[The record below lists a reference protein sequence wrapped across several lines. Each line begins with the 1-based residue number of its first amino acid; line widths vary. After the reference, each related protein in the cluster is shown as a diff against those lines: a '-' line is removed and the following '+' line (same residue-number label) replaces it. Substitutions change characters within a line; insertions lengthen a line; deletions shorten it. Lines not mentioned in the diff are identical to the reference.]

1 MSSDDRTKEGSIRL
15 RRPSSFSV
23 AFAGLCLCVFIATVD
38 TIILASALPAIAAD
52 LSATTNQAFWY
63 SVVLLFAQCVAQ
75 PVYGTL
81 TEVFGRKRCMI
92 AALLMF
98 GFSSLFGALAP
109 NIECLIVARALQG
122 LGTGGINVCVN
133 VLVVDLVPQ
142 RQRAKMSG
150 ILSLAGALVSSTST
164 PISACAIIVFCFFLK
179 LPSVGVKTKT
189 QLRTMDWVGILIFSG
204 SVSGILFALV
214 TGGNEYSWSSPH
226 ILVPLVFGI
235 VFLAV
240 FVGFE
245 ETLAGR
251 HGLGP
256 AFIPLR
262 LFSRRTAAFGFLM
275 TFLHGM
281 ILWAIPYYYLL
292 YLNISA
298 SKSLLR
304 ASVLVLPS
312 TFIIPVSAAVAGIL
326 MSRLGHFKYFN
337 ALAFALMAAGCGA
350 LSALRA
356 DPSDAVIMGM
366 QLLFSLG
373 GGILFPGRLVAVRAA
388 QRGLP
393 EGQGEDRSDV
403 RMATSLV
410 SFMTSLGQAFGIA
423 MGSTALQNAWGA
435 LVRKVAAAGALSDKG
450 RTFIIPASQ
459 ASTTANAIVKLPP
472 SVAAQY
478 RTIAALIMARVWYI
492 CTGLAPLGSVAAVAS
507 RNLKLYEKEAPVEK
521 RVREQRV

>member
-1 MSSDDRTKEGSIRL
+1 MSPDERTKEGSI
-15 RRPSSFSV
+15 V
-23 AFAGLCLCVFIATVD
+23 CDV
-38 TIILASALPAIAAD
+38 SAE
-52 LSATTNQAFWY
+52 N
-63 SVVLLFAQCVAQ
+63 VVLLFAQCVAQ

-81 TEVFGRKRCMI
+81 AEVFGRKRCMI
-92 AALLMF
+92 AALLIF

-150 ILSLAGALVSSTST
+150 LISLAGALGLAVGVLAGSGLSMKSWRLIFYINI
-164 PISACAIIVFCFFLK
+164 PISACAIIVFYFFLR
-179 LPSVGVKTKT
+179 LPSVGVNAKTK
-189 QLRTMDWVGILIFSG
+189 LRTMDWVGILIFSG
-204 SVSGILFALV
+204 SMSGILFALV

-226 ILVPLVFGI
+226 ILAPLVVGI
-235 VFLAV
+235 VALAV

-245 ETLAGR
+245 GSLAGK

-262 LFSRRTAAFGFLM
+262 LFSRRTAALGFLM
-275 TFLHGM
+275 TFLHGT

-312 TFIIPVSAAVAGIL
+312 TFIIPLSAAVAGIL
-326 MSRLGHFKYFN
+326 MSRLGHFKYCN

-350 LSALRA
+350 LSTLRA
-356 DPSDAVIMGM
+356 DPSE
-366 QLLFSLG
+366 LLSWG
-373 GGILFPGRLVAVRAA
+373 CSYW
-388 QRGLP
+388 
-393 EGQGEDRSDV
+393 EDRSDV

-423 MGSTALQNAWGA
+423 MGSTALQNAWGSLIRLISKA
-435 LVRKVAAAGALSDKG
+435 AAAGALSDNG
-450 RTFIIPASQ
+450 RMFIIPASQ
-459 ASTTANAIVKLPP
+459 ASISANVIAKLPP
-472 SVAAQY
+472 SIAAQY
-478 RTIAALIMARVWYI
+478 CTIAALSIARVWYI
-492 CTGLAPLGSVAAVAS
+492 CAGLATLGFVAAVTS
-507 RNLKLYEKEAPVEK
+507 KNLKLYEEGASVEE
-521 RVREQRV
+521 RVGSRGSERTQEDLVRVVVE